1 MAFCYWMKE
10 HSNLK
15 IIGSS
20 HISSQSVDEIKKAFS
35 EFKPDIVG
43 VELDKRRVHALLSEE
58 KRGPSFY
65 DIRRIGFKGYL
76 FAVIGSWAS
85 KKLGKIVG
93 VEPGTEMKTAVLL
106 AKEKKVR
113 VALIDQPIEITLK
126 KFSRAL
132 SWKER
137 WNFIVDIFKGAVLR
151 KKDPLLNFDLSKVPS
166 QTLID
171 KMISRVRERYP
182 NIYKVLI
189 EERNYYM
196 ARKLKMLISEHPD
209 KKILVIIGAGHK
221 EGILRILK
229 ENEGISYTFSVT
241 H

>member
-106 AKEKKVR
+106 AKEKKAR
-113 VALIDQPIEITLK
+113 I
-126 KFSRAL
+126 KFI
-132 SWKER
+132 
-137 WNFIVDIFKGAVLR
+137 N
-151 KKDPLLNFDLSKVPS
+151 LN
-166 QTLID
+166 
-171 KMISRVRERYP
+171 
-182 NIYKVLI
+182 
-189 EERNYYM
+189 
-196 ARKLKMLISEHPD
+196 A
-209 KKILVIIGAGHK
+209 
-221 EGILRILK
+221 
-229 ENEGISYTFSVT
+229 FSF
-241 H
+241 